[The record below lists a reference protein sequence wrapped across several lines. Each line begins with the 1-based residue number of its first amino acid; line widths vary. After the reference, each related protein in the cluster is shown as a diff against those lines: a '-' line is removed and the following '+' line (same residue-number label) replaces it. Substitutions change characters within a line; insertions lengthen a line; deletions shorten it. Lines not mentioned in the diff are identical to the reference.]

1 MLLLS
6 KMSFEEC
13 RNTWETRENRIS
25 LPRWKKKKKIEVQLV
40 CSFSNEYGVT
50 LGPYPI
56 PKPNNFTLIMSDN
69 EELIWTICVCY
80 NNGMACSLFWE
91 EKDFT
96 GHIRRTFWAWCRQ
109 RYWQFLFHIAKRLH
123 LTSSIY
129 SIGWMELNVSEA
141 GHENWPQISRKS
153 GIMTFK
159 NFSKFL
165 LPICFISRL

>member
-1 MLLLS
+1 MVY
-6 KMSFEEC
+6 
-13 RNTWETRENRIS
+13 NRFYFI
-25 LPRWKKKKKIEVQLV
+25 LIFMAWRWVLTQFL
-40 CSFSNEYGVT
+40 NQMT
-50 LGPYPI
+50 L
-56 PKPNNFTLIMSDN
+56 NCLMSDN

-91 EKDFT
+91 EKDFI

-153 GIMTFK
+153 GIMAFK
-159 NFSKFL
+159 NFS
-165 LPICFISRL
+165 

>member
-1 MLLLS
+1 MAADWILHWRCYIDWLLLQIILHAFL
-6 KMSFEEC
+6 KIFFL
-13 RNTWETRENRIS
+13 
-25 LPRWKKKKKIEVQLV
+25 LPIQ
-40 CSFSNEYGVT
+40 NGVT

-56 PKPNNFTLIMSDN
+56 PKPNDFTLIMSDN

-129 SIGWMELNVSEA
+129 SIGWMELKVSEA
-141 GHENWPQISRKS
+141 GHENWLQISRKS

-159 NFSKFL
+159 NFS
-165 LPICFISRL
+165 